1 MTLFLLSLRCSWPMA
16 GGGPASLWQSK
27 RIDSSERPCPSPLD
41 VCTLA
46 RCRQIS
52 QIFEPRV
59 VRCTAM
65 RGSWDPLE
73 SLRTNYRGALS
84 CPPSLLF
91 FSLFF
96 SHFFFASVMCPPFSL
111 HVCYFACL
119 PACLRL
125 GLRWLRV
132 QCACVC
138 VCTSLFRSLLW
149 NKLHSGWGAKW
160 LISGTQIKIQLLQ
173 FEATQEW
180 YGKLTTTV
188 SALLSAP
195 GIPVRCWSFN

>member
-1 MTLFLLSLRCSWPMA
+1 MA

-84 CPPSLLF
+84 CPPAFF
-91 FSLFF
+91 FSL
-96 SHFFFASVMCPPFSL
+96 CFSL
-111 HVCYFACL
+111 TSFLLLSCVRHSLCTCVTLHACL
-119 PACLRL
+119 PACVWVS
-125 GLRWLRV
+125 GD
-132 QCACVC
+132 CVYSVRAC